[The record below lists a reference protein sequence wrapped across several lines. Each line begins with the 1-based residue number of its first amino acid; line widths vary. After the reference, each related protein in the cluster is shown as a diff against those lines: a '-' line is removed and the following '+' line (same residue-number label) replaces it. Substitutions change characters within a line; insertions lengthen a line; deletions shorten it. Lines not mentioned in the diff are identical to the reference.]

1 MFDYLK
7 TLASDVHVVRGD
19 FDDVSTNSLLAP
31 PPISYRSNLSF
42 AYLVLFIEHNIS
54 RTKGRH
60 CRSI

>member
-31 PPISYRSNLSF
+31 PPISYHSNLS
-42 AYLVLFIEHNIS
+42 VHTLF
-54 RTKGRH
+54 
-60 CRSI
+60 CL